1 MNEADITKSLN
12 GTPLFSR
19 LGRRELE
26 ALLKTAKEREFETG
40 QTIVREGDMG
50 GLGFY
55 LILDGRVE
63 VKKGNKVLSKIGAG
77 GFFGEMA
84 LLDDAPRSAD
94 VVATEKTKC
103 LLLTKWD
110 LKSLIATYPDIAMK
124 MLEEL
129 TRRLRETDQ
138 ALSE

>member
-1 MNEADITKSLN
+1 MNRADIVKFLK

-19 LGRRELE
+19 LGRKELE
-26 ALLKTAKEREFETG
+26 ALLKTAKERDFEPG
-40 QTIVREGDMG
+40 KTIVREGDVS

-63 VKKGNKVLSKIGAG
+63 VKKGNKVLSKLGSG
-77 GFFGEMA
+77 EFFGEMA

-110 LKSLIATYPDIAMK
+110 IKSLITTYPDIAMK

-138 ALSE
+138 KLSE

>member
-1 MNEADITKSLN
+1 MNQSDLLKSLN

-19 LGRRELE
+19 MGSKELE
-26 ALLKTAKEREFETG
+26 AILKTAKEREFASG
-40 QTIVREGDMG
+40 QTIVREGDVG

-63 VKKGNKVLSKIGAG
+63 VKKGNRVLSKLGSG
-77 GFFGEMA
+77 QFFGEMA

-94 VVATEKTKC
+94 VVAAEKTRC

-110 LKSLIATYPDIAMK
+110 LKSLIQTYPDIAMK

-129 TRRLRETDQ
+129 SRRLRETAK

>member
-1 MNEADITKSLN
+1 MNQTDVVKLLN

-26 ALLKTAKEREFETG
+26 ALLKTAKEREFEPG
-40 QTIVREGDMG
+40 KTIVREGDIA

-63 VKKGNKVLSKIGAG
+63 VRKGNKVLSKLGAG
-77 GFFGEMA
+77 EFFGEMA
-84 LLDDAPRSAD
+84 LLDEAPRSAD
-94 VVATEKTKC
+94 VIATEKTKC
-103 LLLTKWD
+103 LLLTKWEI
-110 LKSLIATYPDIAMK
+110 KSLITTYPDIAMK

-129 TRRLRETDQ
+129 SRRLRETGK